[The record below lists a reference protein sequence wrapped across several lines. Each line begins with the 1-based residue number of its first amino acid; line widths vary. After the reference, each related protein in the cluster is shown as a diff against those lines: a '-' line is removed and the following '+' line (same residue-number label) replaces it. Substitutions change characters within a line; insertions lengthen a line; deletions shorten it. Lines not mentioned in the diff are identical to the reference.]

1 MKAEDLRGIYK
12 EIALETDVETAI
24 KIHKLLNN
32 QQIDFSKKLYSTEYV
47 KSRIKAEFTGTNM
60 QELAN
65 KYGITKRRVRQ
76 ILHSK

>member
-32 QQIDFSKKLYSTEYV
+32 QQIDFPKKLYSTEYV
-47 KSRIKAEFTGTNM
+47 KSRIKA
-60 QELAN
+60 
-65 KYGITKRRVRQ
+65 
-76 ILHSK
+76 